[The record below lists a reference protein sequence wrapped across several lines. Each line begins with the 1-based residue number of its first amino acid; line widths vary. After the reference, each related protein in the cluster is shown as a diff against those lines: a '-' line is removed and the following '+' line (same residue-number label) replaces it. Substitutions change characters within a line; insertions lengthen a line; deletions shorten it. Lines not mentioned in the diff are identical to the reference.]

1 MRKFL
6 IIIFL
11 IPLLSSCAGTG
22 SKIKPTI
29 TTSNSGN
36 TTLYFTRQGG
46 FIASGVLAKVE
57 VNGIEIARL
66 GVKEHL
72 THNVSTNF
80 RINVSGAGLGG
91 LGMGGDSI
99 SGVTNGKNYFY
110 IIGVKQGLFSTKF
123 TINETT
129 ETGYKQSQ

>member
-46 FIASGVLAKVE
+46 YLGGGVLAKIK
-57 VNGIEIARL
+57 VNGREIAKL
-66 GVKEHL
+66 GTKEHIK
-72 THNVSTNF
+72 HNVSTNF
-80 RINVSGAGLGG
+80 RVNVSAAGFN
-91 LGMGGDSI
+91 LGMGSDSI
-99 SGVTNGKNYFY
+99 SGVANGNNYFY
-110 IIGVKQGLFSTKF
+110 IIGVKQGLFSMKF

-129 ETGYKQSQ
+129 ESGYRQSQ